1 MAFDFDSQSFWQWLL
16 GATAA
21 GVGAGGYKVVTHE
34 MRLKQLEDHREKTVD
49 PQLQTLNANVAGIGE
64 KLDEVAGGVNSIRDI
79 LMKRGAE

>member
-1 MAFDFDSQSFWQWLL
+1 MAFDVDSQSFWQWLL
-16 GATAA
+16 GAI

-34 MRLKQLEDHREKTVD
+34 ARLKQLEDHRKETVD